1 MDNKRTDGSQSGRS
15 MVEMLGV
22 LAIIGVLS
30 IGGIAGYSRAMIKF
44 KVGKSLD
51 QISMLVASIQTL
63 YSGQRNYSGL
73 TLKEAISYGVISP
86 DMKASDSTVTNVFAG
101 SVLLGEAKYRETAG
115 AAFQIVYNGLGQE
128 ACVTM
133 ASSDW
138 GTGSSA
144 GLIGMRVSDQ
154 ELALAAAPALAGQN
168 AAVFSVG
175 SDGTDG
181 PTDAAGGYVDGD
193 TLSALTAKGWN
204 VFDTLQNND
213 AYHALKAV
221 DGLILTGATGTNVND
236 AAVALV
242 GEK

>member
-51 QISMLVASIQTL
+51 QLSRLVASIQTL

-154 ELALAAAPALAGQN
+154 ELALAEMDAETYT
-168 AAVFSVG
+168 
-175 SDGTDG
+175 GTDL
-181 PTDAAGGYVDGD
+181 PITI
-193 TLSALTAKGWN
+193 SE
-204 VFDTLQNND
+204 
-213 AYHALKAV
+213 
-221 DGLILTGATGTNVND
+221 
-236 AAVALV
+236 AVAKCTCREAPTCAI
-242 GEK
+242 GWYFQ

>member
-115 AAFQIVYNGLGQE
+115 AAFQIVYITDLGRKP
-128 ACVTM
+128 
-133 ASSDW
+133 ASQW
-138 GTGSSA
+138 RVPTG
-144 GLIGMRVSDQ
+144 
-154 ELALAAAPALAGQN
+154 EPALPQA
-168 AAVFSVG
+168 
-175 SDGTDG
+175 
-181 PTDAAGGYVDGD
+181 
-193 TLSALTAKGWN
+193 
-204 VFDTLQNND
+204 
-213 AYHALKAV
+213 
-221 DGLILTGATGTNVND
+221 
-236 AAVALV
+236 
-242 GEK
+242 

>member
-115 AAFQIVYNGLGQE
+115 AAFQIVYNGLG
-128 ACVTM
+128 
-133 ASSDW
+133 
-138 GTGSSA
+138 
-144 GLIGMRVSDQ
+144 
-154 ELALAAAPALAGQN
+154 
-168 AAVFSVG
+168 
-175 SDGTDG
+175 
-181 PTDAAGGYVDGD
+181 
-193 TLSALTAKGWN
+193 
-204 VFDTLQNND
+204 
-213 AYHALKAV
+213 
-221 DGLILTGATGTNVND
+221 
-236 AAVALV
+236 
-242 GEK
+242 

>member
-144 GLIGMRVSDQ
+144 GPDRH
-154 ELALAAAPALAGQN
+154 AG
-168 AAVFSVG
+168 FRSG
-175 SDGTDG
+175 
-181 PTDAAGGYVDGD
+181 
-193 TLSALTAKGWN
+193 
-204 VFDTLQNND
+204 
-213 AYHALKAV
+213 
-221 DGLILTGATGTNVND
+221 TGTGRNGRRNLHRHGPAD
-236 AAVALV
+236 YHFRSGCQMHLPRGSNLCHRLV
-242 GEK
+242 FPVTNSLSFNLS

>member
-1 MDNKRTDGSQSGRS
+1 
-15 MVEMLGV
+15 
-22 LAIIGVLS
+22 
-30 IGGIAGYSRAMIKF
+30 
-44 KVGKSLD
+44 
-51 QISMLVASIQTL
+51 MLVASIQTL

-101 SVLLGEAKYRETAG
+101 SVLLGEAKYRETGG

-154 ELALAAAPALAGQN
+154 ELALAEMDAETYT
-168 AAVFSVG
+168 
-175 SDGTDG
+175 GTDL
-181 PTDAAGGYVDGD
+181 PITI
-193 TLSALTAKGWN
+193 SE
-204 VFDTLQNND
+204 
-213 AYHALKAV
+213 
-221 DGLILTGATGTNVND
+221 
-236 AAVALV
+236 AVAKCTCREAPTCAI
-242 GEK
+242 GWYFQ

>member
-138 GTGSSA
+138 GNRLFRRPDRYA
-144 GLIGMRVSDQ
+144 GFRSG
-154 ELALAAAPALAGQN
+154 
-168 AAVFSVG
+168 
-175 SDGTDG
+175 
-181 PTDAAGGYVDGD
+181 
-193 TLSALTAKGWN
+193 
-204 VFDTLQNND
+204 
-213 AYHALKAV
+213 
-221 DGLILTGATGTNVND
+221 TGAGRNGRRNLHRHGPAD
-236 AAVALV
+236 YHSEAVAKCTCREAPTCAI
-242 GEK
+242 GWYFQ

>member
-101 SVLLGEAKYRETAG
+101 SVLPITISE
-115 AAFQIVYNGLGQE
+115 
-128 ACVTM
+128 
-133 ASSDW
+133 
-138 GTGSSA
+138 
-144 GLIGMRVSDQ
+144 
-154 ELALAAAPALAGQN
+154 
-168 AAVFSVG
+168 
-175 SDGTDG
+175 
-181 PTDAAGGYVDGD
+181 
-193 TLSALTAKGWN
+193 
-204 VFDTLQNND
+204 
-213 AYHALKAV
+213 
-221 DGLILTGATGTNVND
+221 
-236 AAVALV
+236 AVAKCTCREAPTCAI
-242 GEK
+242 GWYFQ

>member
-154 ELALAAAPALAGQN
+154 ELALAEMDAENLHRHGPADYHFRSGCQMHLPRGSN
-168 AAVFSVG
+168 LCHRLVFPVTNS
-175 SDGTDG
+175 
-181 PTDAAGGYVDGD
+181 
-193 TLSALTAKGWN
+193 LSFNLS
-204 VFDTLQNND
+204 
-213 AYHALKAV
+213 
-221 DGLILTGATGTNVND
+221 
-236 AAVALV
+236 
-242 GEK
+242 

>member
-86 DMKASDSTVTNVFAG
+86 DMKASDSTVTNVLPAACC
-101 SVLLGEAKYRETAG
+101 SAKP
-115 AAFQIVYNGLGQE
+115 N
-128 ACVTM
+128 
-133 ASSDW
+133 
-138 GTGSSA
+138 
-144 GLIGMRVSDQ
+144 
-154 ELALAAAPALAGQN
+154 
-168 AAVFSVG
+168 
-175 SDGTDG
+175 
-181 PTDAAGGYVDGD
+181 
-193 TLSALTAKGWN
+193 TAKPPAPPFRLYITDLGRKP
-204 VFDTLQNND
+204 
-213 AYHALKAV
+213 A
-221 DGLILTGATGTNVND
+221 
-236 AAVALV
+236 
-242 GEK
+242 

>member
-144 GLIGMRVSDQ
+144 
-154 ELALAAAPALAGQN
+154 AASSTAFFWRRRNGRLSRRLPPKWSSPSRCRRKSSPGRS
-168 AAVFSVG
+168 F
-175 SDGTDG
+175 
-181 PTDAAGGYVDGD
+181 PT
-193 TLSALTAKGWN
+193 LNRL
-204 VFDTLQNND
+204 
-213 AYHALKAV
+213 
-221 DGLILTGATGTNVND
+221 
-236 AAVALV
+236 
-242 GEK
+242 

>member
-1 MDNKRTDGSQSGRS
+1 MVNTEINGCQKGRS

-63 YSGQRNYSGL
+63 YSGQRTYSGL
-73 TLKEAISYGVISP
+73 TLKKAIAFGIISP
-86 DMKASDSTVTNVFAG
+86 DMKASDSSVTNVFAG
-101 SVLLGEAKYRETAG
+101 SVLLGETKYRDTNS

-133 ASSDW
+133 ATSDW

-144 GLIGMRVSDQ
+144 GLIGMRVSNK
-154 ELALAAAPALAGQN
+154 ELALAEM
-168 AAVFSVG
+168 
-175 SDGTDG
+175 
-181 PTDAAGGYVDGD
+181 DAETY
-193 TLSALTAKGWN
+193 
-204 VFDTLQNND
+204 
-213 AYHALKAV
+213 
-221 DGLILTGATGTNVND
+221 TGEDLPITISE
-236 AAVALV
+236 AVAKCTCR
-242 GEK
+242 EASTCAISWYFQ

>member
-86 DMKASDSTVTNVFAG
+86 DMKASDSTVTNVLPAAYCSAKPNTAKPPAPPFR
-101 SVLLGEAKYRETAG
+101 LYITDLGRKP
-115 AAFQIVYNGLGQE
+115 
-128 ACVTM
+128 
-133 ASSDW
+133 ASQW
-138 GTGSSA
+138 RVPTG
-144 GLIGMRVSDQ
+144 
-154 ELALAAAPALAGQN
+154 EPALPQA
-168 AAVFSVG
+168 
-175 SDGTDG
+175 
-181 PTDAAGGYVDGD
+181 
-193 TLSALTAKGWN
+193 
-204 VFDTLQNND
+204 
-213 AYHALKAV
+213 
-221 DGLILTGATGTNVND
+221 
-236 AAVALV
+236 
-242 GEK
+242 

>member
-154 ELALAAAPALAGQN
+154 ELALAEMDAETYTGHGPADYHFRSGCQMHLPRGSN
-168 AAVFSVG
+168 LCHRLVFPV
-175 SDGTDG
+175 TN
-181 PTDAAGGYVDGD
+181 P
-193 TLSALTAKGWN
+193 LSFNLS
-204 VFDTLQNND
+204 
-213 AYHALKAV
+213 
-221 DGLILTGATGTNVND
+221 
-236 AAVALV
+236 
-242 GEK
+242 

>member
-101 SVLLGEAKYRETAG
+101 SVLLGEA
-115 AAFQIVYNGLGQE
+115 N
-128 ACVTM
+128 
-133 ASSDW
+133 
-138 GTGSSA
+138 
-144 GLIGMRVSDQ
+144 
-154 ELALAAAPALAGQN
+154 
-168 AAVFSVG
+168 
-175 SDGTDG
+175 
-181 PTDAAGGYVDGD
+181 
-193 TLSALTAKGWN
+193 TAKPPAPPFRLYITDLGRKP
-204 VFDTLQNND
+204 
-213 AYHALKAV
+213 A
-221 DGLILTGATGTNVND
+221 
-236 AAVALV
+236 
-242 GEK
+242 